1 MEDVLTIVNSSDDR
15 IEHATNDARWTEE
28 LYKNKNAYKW
38 LKNSFGEEKDP
49 FLQLEMLEEQ
59 LQEKYGKKPKQD
71 SKMTYSEAVKTEKK
85 HTESDIKEK
94 STKIGDFEKYT
105 KGIGRKVMEKH
116 GWKDGEGLG
125 NGRKQGITTA
135 IEAVGQTN
143 SCKYGIG
150 YTGENKEEES
160 EEWNEVENKKTK
172 HKVEM
177 EPKEIATANRFL

>member
-71 SKMTYSEAVKTEKK
+71 LKMTYSEAVKTEKK
-85 HTESDIKEK
+85 RTESNIKEK

-105 KGIGRKVMEKH
+105 KGIG
-116 GWKDGEGLG
+116 
-125 NGRKQGITTA
+125 
-135 IEAVGQTN
+135 
-143 SCKYGIG
+143 
-150 YTGENKEEES
+150 
-160 EEWNEVENKKTK
+160 
-172 HKVEM
+172 
-177 EPKEIATANRFL
+177 